1 MGPELGHNS
10 TVYVARTM
18 FGIYVSL
25 EYLIIPHGGRRRRRL
40 QLQSTAARQDRTII
54 YCFWFWFWLH
64 MLKWAFSLG
73 EGVGSHKDRLGL
85 LTIWRQA
92 QGVYLPS
99 QWSWLIYQLP
109 MGLSWTL
116 EMGPIPQVGWHCYES
131 PETTMPIGF
140 FFCFFN
146 FKILKLNFILEFKKI
161 ISSYVP

>member
-1 MGPELGHNS
+1 MGPEMGHNS

-73 EGVGSHKDRLGL
+73 EGVGSHKDRVGL

-92 QGVYLPS
+92 LGVFLPS
-99 QWSWLIYQLP
+99 QWSWIIYQLT
-109 MGLSWTL
+109 MGLSGTL
-116 EMGPIPQVGWHCYES
+116 ETDPIPRVGWLVARKAQRPQCQLV
-131 PETTMPIGF
+131 F
-140 FFCFFN
+140 FI
-146 FKILKLNFILEFKKI
+146 KKKI
-161 ISSYVP
+161 